1 MIEQNT
7 TSAVPM
13 GIFPGPDNFSG
24 NALNPTESVAYR
36 PGFKELIADADVQ
49 DAQTQEI
56 PVADTRDLD
65 FTSEGVVYRDRLVP
79 ADERCRERL
88 FKKLEAP
95 ATYLLGHSPEFQAG
109 ALAQHV
115 GRGDFGATPTL
126 ILAKDRLLTI
136 SRGDLINLKIGETL
150 RAVEEALGP
159 SAETL
164 SVARIGGDAGRLDV
178 DLVSSDKAVT
188 VRAGDILQSG
198 LHIVHDR
205 FGSQATLVET
215 YVLRLVCSNGMTR
228 RECAGNGLVR
238 TRRLGNKMPNGHE
251 LQRDQ
256 IRRLTR
262 QTWDG
267 LQAQLGAIR
276 ETAERPARAEELLAR
291 WFQRARISWAAMRE
305 RLMNAWHEEGGENT
319 VYGAVNA
326 LTRVATHDATLSE
339 RQRRV
344 FASLAGLLAFENVH
358 FCPRC
363 LSVLAQ
369 HDQHNSSA
377 AAEQQT

>member
-1 MIEQNT
+1 M
-7 TSAVPM
+7 
-13 GIFPGPDNFSG
+13 
-24 NALNPTESVAYR
+24 
-36 PGFKELIADADVQ
+36 
-49 DAQTQEI
+49 
-56 PVADTRDLD
+56 
-65 FTSEGVVYRDRLVP
+65 
-79 ADERCRERL
+79 
-88 FKKLEAP
+88 
-95 ATYLLGHSPEFQAG
+95 
-109 ALAQHV
+109 
-115 GRGDFGATPTL
+115 
-126 ILAKDRLLTI
+126 
-136 SRGDLINLKIGETL
+136 
-150 RAVEEALGP
+150 EEALEPGGQ
-159 SAETL
+159 TL
-164 SVARIGGDAGRLDV
+164 SVARIGGDEGRLDV

-188 VRAGDILQSG
+188 VRTGDIIQSG

-205 FGSQATLVET
+205 FGNQATLVEA

-238 TRRLGNKMPNGHE
+238 TRRLPKTISNGYE
-251 LQRDQ
+251 LQREQ
-256 IRRLTR
+256 IRRLTQ
-262 QTWDG
+262 QTWNG

-291 WFQRARISWAAMRE
+291 WFQRARISWTAMRD
-305 RLMNAWHEEGGENT
+305 RLMSAWREEGGENT

-369 HDQHNSSA
+369 HDEHQSFA
-377 AAEQQT
+377 AAEQ

>member
-126 ILAKDRLLTI
+126 ILAKDNRYPVKRVKPKVHQPI
-136 SRGDLINLKIGETL
+136 DSAL
-150 RAVEEALGP
+150 RQAQSLRRWRADD
-159 SAETL
+159 
-164 SVARIGGDAGRLDV
+164 RIGTLMR
-178 DLVSSDKAVT
+178 
-188 VRAGDILQSG
+188 
-198 LHIVHDR
+198 HIVLGVPLPVSFLPTTMRLFARRRSLVTAARSRQLSLPHQSPA
-205 FGSQATLVET
+205 GLATVALSTV
-215 YVLRLVCSNGMTR
+215 
-228 RECAGNGLVR
+228 
-238 TRRLGNKMPNGHE
+238 
-251 LQRDQ
+251 
-256 IRRLTR
+256 
-262 QTWDG
+262 
-267 LQAQLGAIR
+267 
-276 ETAERPARAEELLAR
+276 
-291 WFQRARISWAAMRE
+291 AA
-305 RLMNAWHEEGGENT
+305 
-319 VYGAVNA
+319 
-326 LTRVATHDATLSE
+326 ATHRKHGTTVGVE
-339 RQRRV
+339 
-344 FASLAGLLAFENVH
+344 
-358 FCPRC
+358 
-363 LSVLAQ
+363 
-369 HDQHNSSA
+369 A
-377 AAEQQT
+377 AARTQTLDGMFC